1 MIATEPAS
9 RVLAESAYK
18 IGGLH
23 PLQRSFSTDVGR
35 TGSRESG
42 RLSTTLS
49 RDTGRVSRMSSAAQM
64 ANVQSWLSR
73 KARRAVV
80 VNLQPRE
87 VQDSSYYIR
96 VFSLKALPEAPEV
109 AEVEQ
114 LIQSLLNQEHQ
125 LISVRQEIEYLESV
139 IGF

>member
-1 MIATEPAS
+1 MNSHDGGGSIEIHNPGICRQLFLPGGEEESESDMIATEPAS

-87 VQDSSYYIR
+87 VQDSSYYTR
-96 VFSLKALPEAPEV
+96 VFSL
-109 AEVEQ
+109 
-114 LIQSLLNQEHQ
+114 
-125 LISVRQEIEYLESV
+125 
-139 IGF
+139 